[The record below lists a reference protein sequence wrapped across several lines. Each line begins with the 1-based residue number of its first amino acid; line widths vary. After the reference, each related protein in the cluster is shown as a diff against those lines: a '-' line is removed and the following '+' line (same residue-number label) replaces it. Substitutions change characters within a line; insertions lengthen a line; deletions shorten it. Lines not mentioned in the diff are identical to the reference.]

1 MARRYKCPYCDDKY
15 ERKDLIEHIDNKHE
29 DLIPEN
35 FTSTRIVFNLINK
48 RECGF
53 CRVCNKETKWRED
66 LGRYDILCENPKCK
80 EELRRRYQEN
90 MIRVRGTDN
99 ILNDPEQ
106 QKKMLANRSIS
117 GKYKFTD
124 GGVLTFT
131 GSYEKKCLEFMDKVL
146 EIPSKDILSPGPT
159 LEYEMNGEKHF
170 YITDFYLIPQNLI
183 IEVKDGGDN
192 LNTKDTPGMR
202 SSRERTLAKEKLIT
216 ESGEYNYVRLTNN
229 DFAQLI
235 DVLMEIK
242 KAQFDKIDG
251 KIIKVNESTEVIN
264 ESSTL
269 MNILVGGILLYGA
282 TQEFIKIKDKL
293 KDKVKDKNKQE
304 IKYIKK
310 EEASKSF
317 EVLSD
322 DDHKTLQKEIEEAN
336 SILKS
341 VYNSKVKSEYKK
353 YLEFKNG
360 NSDSGYELKI
370 SRNKSECKYVYCG
383 AAIFMDMSSSK
394 NNDNIDELYNDILKM
409 AESIVKETNEK
420 INNKKLKF
428 NIKTDFEYSGWG
440 GIIMITSSTKLKPK
454 NKLNES
460 YINELLFSES
470 NSIRYYRVTYDG
482 NGIYEEFKNA
492 CDFDE
497 WKKFKNS
504 RACNWLPLPP
514 EYKGDYRSYF
524 TKEGFEKFKKYTLPE
539 IKKKLDSD
547 KINIEKLYGDDL
559 DIVYQDKYQVVSE
572 ACKDLKTAR
581 KFVTDVSKL
590 AKKYNANYFIVTD
603 GASGT
608 SNNGNPAV
616 KHARDCQIEWEKE
629 HGFDPDEDW
638 SSNINESYIT
648 EADEDILEKI
658 KKFNKELCT
667 YEYIIVKPNGKVV
680 TKIKQD
686 DFKNYNILSPSKFKR
701 YRGGICWDYVVYEN
715 ANFPNAKH
723 KTFFFCMVDKDGN
736 PKHTH
741 TFLLFYL
748 NDKTYWFESSWKSNM
763 GIFEFNNEDEALSFI
778 INKLSSAQSDKGDYY
793 VVDYKPNKYIGMSEN
808 EFLESMSKLP
818 EYNYKTVKNPS
829 HNVIQSVKVKN
840 GKIVESVVN
849 ESYITET
856 SFKSTIDKDF
866 KSKGK
871 KSLKD
876 FKRIKITDQVIKEY
890 KPTIKL
896 LKYID
901 SKCNA
906 YLYFDGDNP
915 VGVVSV
921 EPEARKDDGTKWIT
935 AIEVLKDYQGYG
947 LGKQLLDVAVK
958 ELGGN
963 SLSVAKDNQ
972 VAKQMYEKYGFRASK
987 ESEELV
993 KSGNKYVYFM
1003 YLPGVYPESYIT
1015 ESRNNK
1021 CLIVSCFAGVGK
1033 NYAINQL
1040 SNMGFKVYSIEKERD
1055 FYTNICKT
1063 GYDYTNYINKLSKSV
1078 DILFIPYFLNMEN
1091 RFINGR
1097 VDYYLVYPSINC
1109 KNDYVKRF
1117 KELGFTKEQIKYLS
1131 DNWNDMI
1138 TDCITCDI
1146 KNNKKI
1152 ELNRNEYVLD
1162 VILNLLGVVNESVVT
1177 ESSNIT
1183 LYHGTDIPDF
1193 DVILPNSYNVGER
1206 FGKPRMSSYW
1216 FNNPE
1221 YAMTFATMTILD
1233 NNLPKDT
1240 NGRACLDN
1248 DMIIILPKRYKN
1260 EALKLLKNNNGYVYY
1275 REVNKSI
1282 ISRGHARYFPEYT
1295 VDIPLKPDGIIIIGY
1310 NEMVKRVRFVEQDY
1324 FDNIMHKYA
1333 NDQMRYD
1340 ASIFQQIFD
1349 IVTKHSTGEIPKR
1362 SRVLKKYAKQSKLD
1376 ECYINEASNNNC
1388 VIVSCFAG
1396 MGKNYDS
1403 NIEESSFVT
1412 KEDLDYFNKYIK

>member
-251 KIIKVNESTEVIN
+251 KIIKVNEAEVIVN
-264 ESSTL
+264 ENKYENGYTPFAYYNCTNT
-269 MNILVGGILLYGA
+269 MWKAKYEAI
-282 TQEFIKIKDKL
+282 FIKVWKEMLNKIKAYNKTLPDGTLDCIDDDEIPGLIKHMQDYKGGPHDREDGICIKGL
-293 KDKVKDKNKQE
+293 FICGIMKSNIFNKSKIENKILEICNSCIPKEFTKDGRKNFKDLEFRVSKNGNGFRLLALSIIMDESAPKVKDKK
-304 IKYIKK
+304 
-310 EEASKSF
+310 
-317 EVLSD
+317 
-322 DDHKTLQKEIEEAN
+322 
-336 SILKS
+336 
-341 VYNSKVKSEYKK
+341 
-353 YLEFKNG
+353 
-360 NSDSGYELKI
+360 
-370 SRNKSECKYVYCG
+370 
-383 AAIFMDMSSSK
+383 
-394 NNDNIDELYNDILKM
+394 
-409 AESIVKETNEK
+409 
-420 INNKKLKF
+420 
-428 NIKTDFEYSGWG
+428 
-440 GIIMITSSTKLKPK
+440 
-454 NKLNES
+454 
-460 YINELLFSES
+460 
-470 NSIRYYRVTYDG
+470 
-482 NGIYEEFKNA
+482 
-492 CDFDE
+492 
-497 WKKFKNS
+497 
-504 RACNWLPLPP
+504 
-514 EYKGDYRSYF
+514 
-524 TKEGFEKFKKYTLPE
+524 
-539 IKKKLDSD
+539 
-547 KINIEKLYGDDL
+547 
-559 DIVYQDKYQVVSE
+559 
-572 ACKDLKTAR
+572 
-581 KFVTDVSKL
+581 
-590 AKKYNANYFIVTD
+590 
-603 GASGT
+603 
-608 SNNGNPAV
+608 
-616 KHARDCQIEWEKE
+616 
-629 HGFDPDEDW
+629 
-638 SSNINESYIT
+638 
-648 EADEDILEKI
+648 
-658 KKFNKELCT
+658 
-667 YEYIIVKPNGKVV
+667 
-680 TKIKQD
+680 
-686 DFKNYNILSPSKFKR
+686 
-701 YRGGICWDYVVYEN
+701 
-715 ANFPNAKH
+715 
-723 KTFFFCMVDKDGN
+723 
-736 PKHTH
+736 
-741 TFLLFYL
+741 
-748 NDKTYWFESSWKSNM
+748 
-763 GIFEFNNEDEALSFI
+763 
-778 INKLSSAQSDKGDYY
+778 
-793 VVDYKPNKYIGMSEN
+793 
-808 EFLESMSKLP
+808 
-818 EYNYKTVKNPS
+818 
-829 HNVIQSVKVKN
+829 
-840 GKIVESVVN
+840 VN

-856 SFKSTIDKDF
+856 SLKSTIDKDF

-896 LKYID
+896 LKHID

-906 YLYFDGDNP
+906 YLYFDGDNL

-1003 YLPGVYPESYIT
+1003 YLPEVYPESYIT
-1015 ESRNNK
+1015 EEIINSRDDITSQFLEKGDICVNLDMWDPNGNN
-1021 CLIVSCFAGVGK
+1021 
-1033 NYAINQL
+1033 INDWIEVPID
-1040 SNMGFKVYSIEKERD
+1040 KVVME
-1055 FYTNICKT
+1055 CKASHS
-1063 GYDYTNYINKLSKSV
+1063 GI
-1078 DILFIPYFLNMEN
+1078 
-1091 RFINGR
+1091 
-1097 VDYYLVYPSINC
+1097 
-1109 KNDYVKRF
+1109 
-1117 KELGFTKEQIKYLS
+1117 
-1131 DNWNDMI
+1131 
-1138 TDCITCDI
+1138 
-1146 KNNKKI
+1146 
-1152 ELNRNEYVLD
+1152 NRNLTTYSND
-1162 VILNLLGVVNESVVT
+1162 IFNET
-1177 ESSNIT
+1177 ASNIT

-1295 VDIPLKPDGIIIIGY
+1295 VDIPLKPDGIITIGY

-1396 MGKNYDS
+1396 VGKNYAISELERMGFSVNSIDKLRDFYDKYKTDADYIDHINNLSKESDVLFIPYFLDMEKRYMKGRVNYYLIYPSS
-1403 NIEESSFVT
+1403 NCKSDYIKRFKELGFTNDQIEYLSDNWNDMIKDCKRYKNGIEIGKNEYALDIIKNLISSNINELSFVNEYNLLINKDRYAYNLDTLEAGTDNNILFITGHSGSGKSTLMAEINERYDNIIPITGDHFYMTCIYKYRMTYDLSDKINSKHKKWAFPNSECKNKIGPIISKFFNKYYSQIELTNGEFNNPEITRWWEKFILWLFEESKSTKYKDNIFVVEGTQILMSNPELYKHHAIIINGTSAITSYLRKANRDIFSKKNYDWKHFKTLFTMIPVYIDYDKSIDKLINAIEESAPLT
-1412 KEDLDYFNKYIK
+1412 EEDLEYFNKYI